1 MQELTTQEY
10 LDLVL
15 AARFAYSKGKP
26 IISDAEYDSACTS
39 LKQAGVA
46 LNPIYEDDEVP
57 YGPLERVAG
66 LSKAEVDAKYSLP
79 ASSGTTQY
87 FSSPSES
94 SDFDLLSE
102 SDSLSISAVT
112 DYSEAYAWFEGN
124 SDIEL
129 VISTKIDGINTRRGY
144 KYRDG
149 KLVYNAALTRGRKSD
164 PFDITANMQKISPNN
179 ITSDIPHDLVVYSE
193 TVVPFSAIQYIN
205 EKYSDDYI
213 IPRNLAMAMMRVT
226 KFEDAD
232 YENLK
237 SFVFRLDWGATLSE
251 GLEKAKSL
259 GFDTVPYVTY
269 TYHHMPY
276 EDFVADIGKVMHTLK
291 DATDAMGIITDG
303 MVAEINDRSLAGQQ
317 TIHNNYSS
325 ANIALKIGLWQ
336 PGVYESTVVALDLS
350 QHSDQCS
357 CVAIVEPVI
366 AKGGQR
372 ISRVNCFNPSILFAN
387 DIRPGKKIKFE
398 YKNETTVNLITENWR
413 ALSC

>member
-1 MQELTTQEY
+1 MSDLTEQEC

-15 AARFAYSKGKP
+15 AARFAYSRGKP
-26 IISDAEYDSACTS
+26 LISDAEYDAACLN
-39 LKQAGVA
+39 LKRFGKT
-46 LNPIYEDDEVP
+46 LNPVYEDDPVP
-57 YGPLERVAG
+57 YKALERVVGYSKTEIDSIYG
-66 LSKAEVDAKYSLP
+66 LYQREQVTRHFGGDEEA
-79 ASSGTTQY
+79 
-87 FSSPSES
+87 
-94 SDFDLLSE
+94 SDFDLLAE

-112 DYSEAYAWFEGN
+112 DYNDAYAWFEGN
-124 SDIEL
+124 ADIEL

-144 KYRDG
+144 KHRDG

-179 ITSDIPHDLVVYSE
+179 IASDIQHDLVVYSE
-193 TVVPFSAIQYIN
+193 TVVPFSAISYIN
-205 EKYSDDYI
+205 EKYSDDYT

-251 GLEKAKSL
+251 GLEKARSL
-259 GFDTVPYVTY
+259 GFTIVPYVTY
-269 TYHHMPY
+269 TYHHTSY
-276 EDFVADIGKVMHTLK
+276 ENFVADIEKIMHTLK
-291 DATDAMGIITDG
+291 ETTDTMGIITDG
-303 MVAEINDRSLAGQQ
+303 MVAEVNDRSLAGQQ
-317 TIHNNYSS
+317 AIHNNYSS

-336 PGVYESTVVALDLS
+336 PGVYESTVIALDLS

-357 CVAIVEPVI
+357 CVAVVEPII

-387 DIRPGKKIKFE
+387 GIRPGKRIKFE
-398 YKNETTVNLITENWR
+398 YKNETTVNLITENGR
-413 ALSC
+413 VLSC